1 MAQSALTVTP
11 PSPSPPTNMASTG
24 ATPPNVPNF
33 TKVNYAEMYGDLDAN
48 GNFTGTSVAPGDRK
62 NPNPPPYFDDGT
74 AGPWG
79 TFATNT
85 AALASGTGAT
95 SGGTENTYPGT
106 GTYATNP
113 QALGAVP
120 ASTSVAHEGAGTEVT
135 VTNPGNIS
143 HTYVVGTMD
152 TSKMYSTGL
161 TLAAPTMAVPLPLSP
176 NATHASSDSV
186 APTAAPTITGLL
198 PVAPV
203 SSAGNYT
210 TLTVNGTN
218 FRPGAVVNIAGV
230 PYQTQYNSATQL
242 KVFNAPMRAT
252 AGNTAIT
259 VRVGA
264 TTTAGTN
271 WVFS

>member
-1 MAQSALTVTP
+1 MAQSQLTVTP
-11 PSPSPPTNMASTG
+11 PNPTPPSNMSFTG

-33 TKVNYAEMYGDLDAN
+33 TKATYADRQNWGS
-48 GNFTGTSVAPGDRK
+48 GTAVS
-62 NPNPPPYFDDGT
+62 PPPYFDDGA
-74 AGPWG
+74 AGPLH

-106 GTYATNP
+106 GTAPNDG
-113 QALGAVP
+113 GAVP
-120 ASTSVAHEGAGTEVT
+120 ASSSVAHEASGTEVT
-135 VTNPGNIS
+135 VLAPGNRS
-143 HTYVVGTMD
+143 YTYVVGTLDMSRSASVGPAMTP
-152 TSKMYSTGL
+152 TS
-161 TLAAPTMAVPLPLSP
+161 LAAGP
-176 NATHASSDSV
+176 NASHASSDST

-203 SSAGNYT
+203 GNGGT
-210 TLTVNGTN
+210 TVLTVNGTN
-218 FRPGAVVNIAGV
+218 FKNGAVVNIGGV
-230 PYQTQYNSATQL
+230 PYPTQYNSATQL
-242 KVFNAPMRAT
+242 MVLNAPKRT
-252 AGNTAIT
+252 SAGNTAIT